1 MRSLEIAST
10 AKKKSN
16 QKVKED
22 KFKLLAPHKY
32 SGSIKTND
40 GEVGV
45 IQDGV
50 VVKLES
56 W

>member
-1 MRSLEIAST
+1 MSSLKIADT

-16 QKVKED
+16 QKVQED

-32 SGSIKTND
+32 SGSKKND